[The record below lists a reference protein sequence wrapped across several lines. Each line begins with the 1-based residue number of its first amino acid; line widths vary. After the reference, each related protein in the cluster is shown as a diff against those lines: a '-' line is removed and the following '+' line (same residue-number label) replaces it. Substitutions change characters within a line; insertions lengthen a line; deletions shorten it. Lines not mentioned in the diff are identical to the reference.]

1 MAEEIPVATP
11 LVEEEF
17 SDATFEAWEQTK
29 TEEPSVFSEN
39 FIQPENRVEMDTKGI
54 IGSYPRDTQRS
65 AIQGDMARYAANTY
79 KYQDPTGNWQSLPS
93 DMYDQLKERG
103 FSDVDVL
110 TTFANVRDISQLQE
124 GAEAAFKGGV
134 SGTGMLMGAKAGA
147 PYGWPGIIVGGL
159 GGAIASDMIRSAF
172 LPEMDIPIAN
182 PSGAGP
188 AGEIFGGSVPFM
200 GLPWMA
206 KGSINL
212 GSEFV
217 AKNLQKL
224 PFVSTQGA
232 ARTGNLLQQGE
243 RAVESGFTAQRQNP
257 ITGLLAESRQIA
269 WASGAGAATET
280 IAPGDRGMGNAAM
293 DLAAEGLVT
302 VTDPVSFLT
311 RYTVN
316 NYLPRI
322 RNLLEDMSPERRMLN
337 AGARLID
344 IFEEQGVDVDQAIAL
359 LSANPDFEGPPTAA
373 KKALLDTLGPAQQE
387 YLDLLQQAGIKFSD
401 RTAGIQSG
409 IPVLYALES
418 TGYPRRLA
426 EQGRDAES
434 ILDPVI
440 QRRHTEA
447 YNQYDMLM
455 ESLLETDT
463 PEALGIFADMRRD
476 KYEAELTNKFT
487 MGFEQYQEAE
497 RIAFETGETLDSGR
511 ALHKIFFGEDGSGGI
526 LGDVNAQS
534 RVLRE
539 AIPQDVDVPTPA
551 IENGLLASWNN
562 IQQKM
567 SIRGKAPRVSSG
579 KDLWNLDAVIKDFK
593 DFTDPPE
600 SALREVP
607 EGGWPEEIQDG
618 FSGGARDKD
627 RITFTGRNQAELDA
641 AAKLAESG
649 PPEPVTTKEIV
660 NYLGA
665 LDQAKAN
672 AMRSG
677 NNGLLEVLNDL
688 EKGALET
695 LDAVSASSDALGARV
710 KARFDN
716 YTQFKKQSN
725 AIFSRGLL
733 GEDLPGIG
741 PEMTANILFNQF
753 GNSAVMKMEAMDQA
767 ANFLFDTNDM
777 RLPGQ
782 DLAEPVSIR
791 DPQERMLRGFLSTP
805 ENGFFKTVY
814 RTDPETG
821 SVLPAVDMG
830 TEGLEGTRPET
841 VIEPTQKFV
850 EFMNNDT
857 NRTMMEK
864 YFPEV
869 LEDLQDVENANVA
882 YQSLMNPNS
891 TVNQEFREMRAM
903 SEVLEGIYEN
913 PAKAVREL
921 IGTPESRTT
930 SIANPMEN
938 FRQLA
943 RTVVQDGDPEAVDG
957 LLTAALNA
965 GYDYAGGTSSIN
977 EATGSAATSV
987 EKLGLFFNEP
997 ILAGSKTSLFDI
1009 LKQEGVFTDQAH
1021 AMSFQRL
1028 LTEMGSLDK
1037 AIRPGRSNEL
1047 GIVTPQG
1054 LGAEA
1059 GEAVMN
1065 AAIGGVG
1072 AGITSNLYGFLSKSG
1087 IVGGS
1092 GSLIASA
1099 LGARLARQ
1107 ILTNK
1112 PALSAKM
1119 LLTSMIKDPE
1129 LMASV
1134 LRHSKDYKAGDKIK
1148 SSDLKHL
1155 YTWLYGAG
1163 IVPSAMEYRE
1173 FSDNYYGNSAPEQRE
1188 VERANAGASRER
1200 GVFGS
1205 GGRPNP
1211 RRQAQTPPAVV
1222 PPPQA
1227 SVAPPA
1233 PRPAAQAPRPAPQQP
1248 APQGIASLPQGGQ
1261 PTTQQRMQQLY
1272 PFDTLSGGGVG
1283 SLV

>member
-1 MAEEIPVATP
+1 MAEELPVETP
-11 LVEEEF
+11 PVEET
-17 SDATFEAWEQTK
+17 SDAT
-29 TEEPSVFSEN
+29 VFSEN
-39 FIQPENRVEMDTKGI
+39 FIQPENRVEMDTRGI
-54 IGSYPRDTQRS
+54 IGAYPRETQRS
-65 AIQGDMARYAANTY
+65 AIQGDMARYATNTY
-79 KYQDPTGNWQSLPS
+79 KYKDPTGNWQSLPA

-124 GAEAAFKGGV
+124 AGEGALKAGV
-134 SGTGMLMGAKAGA
+134 SGTGMIMGAKAGA
-147 PYGWPGIIVGGL
+147 PYGWPGIVIGGL
-159 GGAIASDMIRSAF
+159 TGAIASDMVRSYI
-172 LPEMDIPIAN
+172 LPEMDTPIAN
-182 PSGAGP
+182 PSGAGV

-200 GLPWMA
+200 GLPWLA
-206 KGSINL
+206 KGPINL

-224 PFVSTQGA
+224 PFVTSQGA
-232 ARTGNLLQQGE
+232 ARTGNLIQQGE
-243 RAVESGFTAQRQNP
+243 RAVEAGFTAQRQNP
-257 ITGLLAESRQIA
+257 VTGLLAEGRQIA
-269 WASGAGAATET
+269 WASGAGAAAET
-280 IAPGDRGMGNAAM
+280 FAPGDRGMGNAAM

-302 VTDPVSFLT
+302 VTDPLSFLT

-316 NYLPRI
+316 NYFPRI
-322 RNLLEDMSPERRMLN
+322 RDAIEGMSPERRVLN
-337 AGARLID
+337 AGSRLIE

-359 LSANPDFEGPPTAA
+359 LSSNPNFEGPPTAQT
-373 KKALLDTLGPAQQE
+373 KAILDTLGPAQKE
-387 YLDLLQQAGIKFSD
+387 YLDLLNAAGIKYSD
-401 RTAGIQSG
+401 RTSGIQSG

-440 QRRHTEA
+440 QRRHTDA
-447 YNQYDMLM
+447 YNQYDLLM

-487 MGFEQYQEAE
+487 RGFEQYKDAE

-539 AIPQDVDVPTPA
+539 AIPQDVDVPASA
-551 IENGLLASWNN
+551 IESGLLSSWNN

-579 KDLWNLDAVIKDFK
+579 KDLWNLDAVIKDFN
-593 DFTDPPE
+593 DFAAEPPDTI
-600 SALREVP
+600 LTP
-607 EGGWPEEIQDG
+607 NPDG
-618 FSGGARDKD
+618 KD
-627 RITFTGRNQAELDA
+627 RVRFTGSNQRDVTKALEQA
-641 AAKLAESG
+641 YSE

-660 NYLGA
+660 SYLGA

-695 LDAVSASSDALGARV
+695 LDAVSASSDVLGARV

-716 YTQFKKQSN
+716 YTQFKKQAN
-725 AIFSRGLL
+725 AIFSKGLL

-753 GNSAVMKMEAMDQA
+753 GNSAVMKMAAMDQA
-767 ANFLFDTNDM
+767 ANFLFETNEM

-782 DLAEPVSIR
+782 DLAVPTPIR

-821 SVLPAVDMG
+821 APLPAVDIG

-841 VIEPTQKFV
+841 FIEPTQKFV
-850 EFMNNDT
+850 EFMNNST
-857 NRTMMEK
+857 NRKMMET

-869 LEDLQDVENANVA
+869 LEDLQNVENANVA
-882 YQSLMNPNS
+882 YRSLIDDRS
-891 TVNQEFREMRAM
+891 TVNQEFRELRAM

-938 FRQLA
+938 FRVLA
-943 RTVVQDGDPEAVDG
+943 RTVVRDGDSEAVDG

-965 GYDYAGGTSSIN
+965 GYDYAGGTSSIS

-987 EKLGLFFNEP
+987 EKLNLFFNEP

-1021 AMSFQRL
+1021 AMSFQKL
-1028 LTEMGSLDK
+1028 LSEMGNLDK

-1047 GIVTPQG
+1047 GIIAPQA
-1054 LGAEA
+1054 LGQEA
-1059 GEAVMN
+1059 QEAVLN

-1072 AGITSNLYGFLSKSG
+1072 AGITSNVYGLLSKFG

-1107 ILTNK
+1107 LLRDK
-1112 PALSAKM
+1112 PALGGKM
-1119 LLTSMIKDPE
+1119 LLTQMIKDPE

-1148 SSDLKHL
+1148 NDDLKHL

-1163 IVPSAMEYRE
+1163 IVPAAMEFRE
-1173 FSDNYYGNSAPEQRE
+1173 FASNYYGNTAPEQRE
-1188 VERANAGASRER
+1188 VERAQAGAPRER
-1200 GVFGS
+1200 SVFGS

-1211 RRQAQTPPAVV
+1211 RRQAQATLPQAV

-1233 PRPAAQAPRPAPQQP
+1233 PRPVAQAPQPQRQAP
-1248 APQGIASLPQGGQ
+1248 APQGIASLPQGQPGGQ
-1261 PTTQQRMQQLY
+1261 PSVDQRMQQLF
-1272 PFDTLSGGGVG
+1272 PFDTLSGGGIG
-1283 SLV
+1283 SLG

>member
-1 MAEEIPVATP
+1 MAEEIPVETP
-11 LVEEEF
+11 LVE
-17 SDATFEAWEQTK
+17 
-29 TEEPSVFSEN
+29 EEPSVFSEN
-39 FIQPENRVEMDTKGI
+39 FIQPENRVEMDTLGI
-54 IGSYPRDTQRS
+54 IGSYPSDTQRS
-65 AIQGDMARYAANTY
+65 AIQGDMARYAASTY
-79 KYQDPTGNWQSLPS
+79 KYQDPTGNWQSLPT
-93 DMYDQLKERG
+93 DMFDQLKERG
-103 FSDVDVL
+103 FSDTDVL
-110 TTFANVRDISQLQE
+110 TTFANVRDIDQLQE
-124 GAEAAFKGGV
+124 GAERAFKASV
-134 SGTGMLMGAKAGA
+134 SGAGMLMGAKAGA
-147 PYGWPGIIVGGL
+147 PYGWPGIVIGGVT
-159 GGAIASDMIRSAF
+159 GAIASDMVRGFF
-172 LPEMDIPIAN
+172 LPGMDIPLAN

-224 PFVSTQGA
+224 PFVTTQGA

-243 RAVESGFTAQRQNP
+243 RAVEAGFTAQRQNP
-257 ITGLLAESRQIA
+257 VMSLMAEGRQIA
-269 WASGAGAATET
+269 WASGTGAAMET
-280 IAPGDRGMGNAAM
+280 FAPGDRGAGNAAM
-293 DLAAEGLVT
+293 DLAAEGVMAVT
-302 VTDPVSFLT
+302 EPFSFLT

-316 NYLPRI
+316 NYFPRI
-322 RNLLEDMSPERRMLN
+322 RDVIEGMSPERRMLN
-337 AGARLID
+337 AGARLIE

-373 KKALLDTLGPAQQE
+373 RKALLDSLGPAQQE
-387 YLDLLQQAGIKFSD
+387 YLDLLRKANIKFSD

-409 IPVLYALES
+409 IPILYALES

-434 ILDPVI
+434 VLDPVI

-455 ESLLETDT
+455 ASLLDVDT
-463 PEALGIFADMRRD
+463 PQALGLFADMRRD
-476 KYEAELTNKFT
+476 KYEVELTRKFT
-487 MGFEQYQEAE
+487 TGFEQYKEAE
-497 RIAFETGETLDSGR
+497 RVAFETGETLDSGR
-511 ALHKIFFGEDGSGGI
+511 TLHKIFFGEDGSGGI

-539 AIPQDVDVPTPA
+539 AIPQDVDVPASA
-551 IENGLLASWNN
+551 IESGLLASWNN

-579 KDLWNLDAVIKDFK
+579 KDLWNLDAVLKDFK
-593 DFTDPPE
+593 DFTAEKPE
-600 SALREVP
+600 TILTP
-607 EGGWPEEIQDG
+607 NPDG
-618 FSGGARDKD
+618 KD
-627 RITFTGRNQAELDA
+627 RVVFTGSNQKDVTQALDQA
-641 AAKLAESG
+641 YSE

-665 LDQAKAN
+665 LDQAKSK
-672 AMRSG
+672 AMRDG
-677 NNGLLEVLNDL
+677 NKTLLEVLNDL

-695 LDAVSASSDALGARV
+695 LDAVGASSAAMGPRV

-716 YTQFKKQSN
+716 YTQFKKQAN

-767 ANFLFDTNDM
+767 ANFLFKQNDM

-782 DLAEPVSIR
+782 GLASPTPIR
-791 DPQERMLRGFLSTP
+791 GPQERMLRGFLSTP
-805 ENGFFKTVY
+805 ENGFFRTVY

-821 SVLPAVDMG
+821 AVLPAVDMG

-841 VIEPTQKFV
+841 VIEPTQKFI

-857 NRTMMEK
+857 NRAMMEK

-869 LEDLQDVENANVA
+869 LEDLQSVENANAA
-882 YQSLMNPNS
+882 YRSLMDDRS
-891 TVNQEFREMRAM
+891 TVNREFRELRAM
-903 SEVLEGIYEN
+903 TEVLEGIYEN

-938 FRQLA
+938 FRVLA
-943 RTVVQDGDPEAVDG
+943 RTVVQDGNEEAVDG

-965 GYDYAGGTSSIN
+965 GYDYAGGTSSLN
-977 EATGSAATSV
+977 EATGTAATSV
-987 EKLGLFFNEP
+987 EKLNLFFNQP

-1009 LKQEGVFTDQAH
+1009 LKQEGIFRDQAH
-1021 AMSFQRL
+1021 AMTFQKL
-1028 LTEMGSLDK
+1028 LDEMGNLDK

-1047 GIVTPQG
+1047 GIITPQG

-1059 GEAVMN
+1059 GEAVLN
-1065 AAIGGVG
+1065 AAVGGFG
-1072 AGITSNLYGFLSKSG
+1072 AGITSNVYGLLSKFG
-1087 IVGGS
+1087 IVGSS

-1107 ILTNK
+1107 MLTDK
-1112 PALSAKM
+1112 PALSGKM

-1134 LRHSKDYKAGDKIK
+1134 LRHSRDYKAGDKIK
-1148 SSDLKHL
+1148 NQDLKHL

-1163 IVPSAMEYRE
+1163 VVPAAMEYRE
-1173 FSDNYYGNSAPEQRE
+1173 FADNYYGNSAPEQRE
-1188 VERANAGASRER
+1188 VERAQAGAPRESS
-1200 GVFGS
+1200 VFGS

-1211 RRQAQTPPAVV
+1211 RRQAQATLPQQPA

-1233 PRPAAQAPRPAPQQP
+1233 PRPAAQPQRQAPQQP

-1261 PTTQQRMQQLY
+1261 PSVDQRMQQLY
-1272 PFDTLSGGGVG
+1272 PFDMTSQLRGGIG
-1283 SLV
+1283 SLG

>member
-1 MAEEIPVATP
+1 MAEEIPVETP
-11 LVEEEF
+11 LVE
-17 SDATFEAWEQTK
+17 
-29 TEEPSVFSEN
+29 EEPSVFSEN
-39 FIQPENRVEMDTKGI
+39 FIQPENRVEMDTLGI
-54 IGSYPRDTQRS
+54 IGSYPSDTQRS
-65 AIQGDMARYAANTY
+65 AIQGDMARYAASTY
-79 KYQDPTGNWQSLPS
+79 KYQDPTGNWQSLPT
-93 DMYDQLKERG
+93 DMFDQLKERG
-103 FSDVDVL
+103 FSDTDVL
-110 TTFANVRDISQLQE
+110 TTFANVRDIDQLQE
-124 GAEAAFKGGV
+124 GAEGSFKSLV

-147 PYGWPGIIVGGL
+147 PYGWKGIILGGL
-159 GGAIASDMIRSAF
+159 TGAIASDMVRGWA

-182 PSGAGP
+182 PSGAGV

-224 PFVSTQGA
+224 PFVTTQGA

-243 RAVESGFTAQRQNP
+243 RAVEAGFTAQRQNP
-257 ITGLLAESRQIA
+257 VMSLMAEGRQIA
-269 WASGAGAATET
+269 WASGTGAATET
-280 IAPGDRGMGNAAM
+280 LAPGDRGAGNAAM
-293 DLAAEGLVT
+293 DLAAEGVMAVT
-302 VTDPVSFLT
+302 EPFSFLT

-316 NYLPRI
+316 NYFPRI
-322 RNLLEDMSPERRMLN
+322 RDVIEGMSPERRMLN
-337 AGARLID
+337 AGARLIE

-373 KKALLDTLGPAQQE
+373 RKALLDSLGPAQQE
-387 YLDLLQQAGIKFSD
+387 YLDLLRKANIKFSD

-409 IPVLYALES
+409 IPILYALES

-434 ILDPVI
+434 VLDPVI

-455 ESLLETDT
+455 ASLLDVDT
-463 PEALGIFADMRRD
+463 PQALGLFADMRRD
-476 KYEAELTNKFT
+476 KYEVELTRKFT
-487 MGFEQYQEAE
+487 TGFEQYKEAE
-497 RIAFETGETLDSGR
+497 RVAFETGETLDSGR
-511 ALHKIFFGEDGSGGI
+511 TLHKIFFGEDGSGGI

-539 AIPQDVDVPTPA
+539 AIPQDVDVPASA
-551 IENGLLASWNN
+551 IESGLLASWNN
-562 IQQKM
+562 IQKKM

-579 KDLWNLDAVIKDFK
+579 KDLWNLDAVLKDFK
-593 DFTDPPE
+593 DFTAEKPE
-600 SALREVP
+600 TILTP
-607 EGGWPEEIQDG
+607 NPDG
-618 FSGGARDKD
+618 KD
-627 RITFTGRNQAELDA
+627 RVVFTGSNQKDVTQALDQA
-641 AAKLAESG
+641 YSE
-649 PPEPVTTKEIV
+649 PPKPVTTKEIV

-665 LDQAKAN
+665 LDQAKAK
-672 AMRSG
+672 AMRDG
-677 NNGLLEVLNDL
+677 NKTLLEVLNDL

-695 LDAVSASSDALGARV
+695 LDAVGASSAAMGPRV

-716 YTQFKKQSN
+716 YTQFKKQAN

-767 ANFLFDTNDM
+767 ANFLFEQNDM

-782 DLAEPVSIR
+782 DLASPTPIR
-791 DPQERMLRGFLSTP
+791 GPQERMLRGFLSTP
-805 ENGFFKTVY
+805 ENGFFRTVY

-821 SVLPAVDMG
+821 AVLPAVDIG

-841 VIEPTQKFV
+841 VIEPTQKFI

-857 NRTMMEK
+857 NRAMMEK

-869 LEDLQDVENANVA
+869 LEDLQSVENANAA
-882 YQSLMNPNS
+882 YRSLMDDRS
-891 TVNQEFREMRAM
+891 TVNREFRELRAM
-903 SEVLEGIYEN
+903 TEVLEGIYEN

-938 FRQLA
+938 FRVLA
-943 RTVVQDGDPEAVDG
+943 RTVVQDGNEEAVDG

-965 GYDYAGGTSSIN
+965 GYDYAGGTSSLN
-977 EATGSAATSV
+977 EATGTAATSV
-987 EKLGLFFNEP
+987 EKLNLFFNQP

-1009 LKQEGVFTDQAH
+1009 LKQEGIFRDQAH
-1021 AMSFQRL
+1021 AMTFQKL
-1028 LTEMGSLDK
+1028 LDEMGNLDK

-1047 GIVTPQG
+1047 GIITPQG

-1059 GEAVMN
+1059 GEAVLN
-1065 AAIGGVG
+1065 AAVGGFG
-1072 AGITSNLYGFLSKSG
+1072 AGITSNVYGLLSKFG
-1087 IVGGS
+1087 IVGSS

-1107 ILTNK
+1107 MLTDK
-1112 PALSAKM
+1112 PALSGKM

-1134 LRHSKDYKAGDKIK
+1134 LRHSRDYKAGDKIK
-1148 SSDLKHL
+1148 NQDLKHL

-1163 IVPSAMEYRE
+1163 VVPAAMEYRE
-1173 FSDNYYGNSAPEQRE
+1173 FADNYYGNSAPEQRE
-1188 VERANAGASRER
+1188 VERAQAGAPRER
-1200 GVFGS
+1200 SVFSGS
-1205 GGRPNP
+1205 GGRTNP
-1211 RRQAQTPPAVV
+1211 RRQAQATLPQAT

-1227 SVAPPA
+1227 RVAPPA
-1233 PRPAAQAPRPAPQQP
+1233 PRPVAQPQRQAPQQP

-1261 PTTQQRMQQLY
+1261 PSVDQRMQQLY
-1272 PFDTLSGGGVG
+1272 PFDMTSQLRGGIG
-1283 SLV
+1283 SLG

>member
-1 MAEEIPVATP
+1 MAEEIPVETP
-11 LVEEEF
+11 LVE
-17 SDATFEAWEQTK
+17 
-29 TEEPSVFSEN
+29 EEPSVFSEN
-39 FIQPENRVEMDTKGI
+39 FIQPENRVEMDTRGI
-54 IGSYPRDTQRS
+54 IGSYPRGTQRS
-65 AIQGDMARYAANTY
+65 AIQGDMARYAASTY
-79 KYQDPTGNWQSLPS
+79 KYQDPTGNWQSLPT
-93 DMYDQLKERG
+93 DMFDQLKERG
-103 FSDVDVL
+103 FSDTDVL
-110 TTFANVRDISQLQE
+110 TTFANVRDIDQLQE
-124 GAEAAFKGGV
+124 GAERAFKASV
-134 SGTGMLMGAKAGA
+134 SGAGMLMGAKAGA
-147 PYGWPGIIVGGL
+147 PYGWPGIVIGGVT
-159 GGAIASDMIRSAF
+159 GAIASDMVRGFF
-172 LPEMDIPIAN
+172 LPGMDIPIAN
-182 PSGAGP
+182 PSGAGV

-224 PFVSTQGA
+224 PFVTTQGA

-243 RAVESGFTAQRQNP
+243 RAVEAGFTAQRQNP
-257 ITGLLAESRQIA
+257 VMSLMAEGRQIA
-269 WASGAGAATET
+269 WASGTGAAMET
-280 IAPGDRGMGNAAM
+280 FAPGDRGAGNAAM

-302 VTDPVSFLT
+302 IFDPLSFLT

-316 NYLPRI
+316 NYFPRI
-322 RNLLEDMSPERRMLN
+322 REVIEGMSPERRMLN
-337 AGARLID
+337 AGARLIE

-373 KKALLDTLGPAQQE
+373 RKALLDSLGPAQQE
-387 YLDLLQQAGIKFSD
+387 YLDLLRKANIKFSD

-409 IPVLYALES
+409 IPILYALES

-434 ILDPVI
+434 VLDPVI

-455 ESLLETDT
+455 ASLLDVDT
-463 PEALGIFADMRRD
+463 PQALGLFADMRRD
-476 KYEAELTNKFT
+476 KYEVELTRKFT
-487 MGFEQYQEAE
+487 TGFEQYKEAE
-497 RIAFETGETLDSGR
+497 RVAFETGETLDSGR
-511 ALHKIFFGEDGSGGI
+511 TLHKIFFGEDGSGGI

-539 AIPQDVDVPTPA
+539 AIPQDVDVPASA
-551 IENGLLASWNN
+551 IESGLLSSWNN

-579 KDLWNLDAVIKDFK
+579 KDLWNLDAVLKDFK

-600 SALREVP
+600 TILTP
-607 EGGWPEEIQDG
+607 NPDG
-618 FSGGARDKD
+618 KD
-627 RITFTGRNQAELDA
+627 RVVFTGSNQKDVTQALDQA
-641 AAKLAESG
+641 YSE
-649 PPEPVTTKEIV
+649 PPQPVTTKEIV

-665 LDQAKAN
+665 LDQAKAK
-672 AMRSG
+672 AMRDG
-677 NNGLLEVLNDL
+677 NKTLLEVLNDL

-695 LDAVSASSDALGARV
+695 LDAVGASSAAMGPRV

-716 YTQFKKQSN
+716 YTQFKKQAN

-767 ANFLFDTNDM
+767 ANFLFEQNDM

-782 DLAEPVSIR
+782 DLASPTPIR
-791 DPQERMLRGFLSTP
+791 GPQERMLRGFLSTP
-805 ENGFFKTVY
+805 ENGFFRTVY

-821 SVLPAVDMG
+821 AVLPAVDIG

-841 VIEPTQKFV
+841 VIEPTQKFI

-857 NRTMMEK
+857 NRAMMEK

-869 LEDLQDVENANVA
+869 LEDLQSVENANAA
-882 YQSLMNPNS
+882 YRSLMDDRS
-891 TVNQEFREMRAM
+891 TVNREFRELRAM
-903 SEVLEGIYEN
+903 TEVLEGIYEN

-938 FRQLA
+938 FRVLA
-943 RTVVQDGDPEAVDG
+943 RTVVQDGNEEAVDG
-957 LLTAALNA
+957 LLTAVLNA
-965 GYDYAGGTSSIN
+965 GYDYAGGTSSLN
-977 EATGSAATSV
+977 EATGTAATSV
-987 EKLGLFFNEP
+987 EKLNLFFNQP

-1009 LKQEGVFTDQAH
+1009 LKQEGIFRDQAH
-1021 AMSFQRL
+1021 AMTFQKL
-1028 LTEMGSLDK
+1028 LDEMGNLDK

-1047 GIVTPQG
+1047 GIITPQG

-1059 GEAVMN
+1059 GEAVLN
-1065 AAIGGVG
+1065 AAVGGFG
-1072 AGITSNLYGFLSKSG
+1072 AGITSNVYGLLSKFG
-1087 IVGGS
+1087 IVGSS
-1092 GSLIASA
+1092 GSLIVSA

-1107 ILTNK
+1107 MLTDK
-1112 PALSAKM
+1112 PALSGKM

-1134 LRHSKDYKAGDKIK
+1134 LRHSRDYKAGDKIK
-1148 SSDLKHL
+1148 NQDLKHL

-1163 IVPSAMEYRE
+1163 VVPAAMEYRE
-1173 FSDNYYGNSAPEQRE
+1173 FADNYYGNSAPEQRE
-1188 VERANAGASRER
+1188 VERAQAGAPRER
-1200 GVFGS
+1200 SVFSGS
-1205 GGRPNP
+1205 GGRTNP
-1211 RRQAQTPPAVV
+1211 RRQAQATLPQAT

-1227 SVAPPA
+1227 RVAPPA
-1233 PRPAAQAPRPAPQQP
+1233 PRPVAQPQRQAPQQP

-1261 PTTQQRMQQLY
+1261 PSVDQRMQQLY
-1272 PFDTLSGGGVG
+1272 PFDMTSQLRGGIG
-1283 SLV
+1283 SLG